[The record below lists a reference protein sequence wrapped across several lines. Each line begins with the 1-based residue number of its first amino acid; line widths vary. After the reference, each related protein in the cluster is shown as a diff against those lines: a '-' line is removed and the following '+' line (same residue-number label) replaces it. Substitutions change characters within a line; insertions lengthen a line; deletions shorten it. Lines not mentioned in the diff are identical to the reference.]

1 MDWNN
6 FFPGILLVIFGLF
19 GMLFGHTGLA
29 VEALLEGLEG
39 VSAFMFM
46 FGLILIIPSI
56 LKGGLPSQ
64 LDKLLVGLVVSLAI
78 TILLTFIIMF
88 AWSYYLS
95 NYSW

>member
-56 LKGGLPSQ
+56 LKGGSLPSIQ
-64 LDKLLVGLVVSLAI
+64 KPSVVIDISDRIKKQGEEFLN
-78 TILLTFIIMF
+78 LELPDFDF
-88 AWSYYLS
+88 
-95 NYSW
+95 

>member
-46 FGLILIIPSI
+46 FGF
-56 LKGGLPSQ
+56 
-64 LDKLLVGLVVSLAI
+64 AI
-78 TILLTFIIMF
+78 TYMFI
-88 AWSYYLS
+88 
-95 NYSW
+95 